1 MKTYLHEK
9 KGSKMVHIE
18 PKYKSEVTKYN
29 PFKLYEKDK
38 EMRAKA
44 KMSLRQS
51 ERHLCQSSLKSMLY
65 VQWRNEPLE
74 VKRKYINESKRL
86 KAENNY
92 ESRGAHPAPTPG
104 SLEEVLVKLMNDISI
119 KEDISRQNLPS
130 RNSLYEI
137 SIKKPDNALALAMIK
152 GIGAK
157 RLEICGDLILKAI
170 AEYNEESSDEE
181 EDSYEEEEEDSYEE
195 EEEDSSD
202 EEEDSSEDNSYVP
215 LLTKYRLNTNIVKN
229 ILIELGA
236 TCTEDLKDIDAEV
249 LNDTK
254 LKKLE
259 KKRMLSLVEELN
271 TPEI

>member
-1 MKTYLHEK
+1 MAQ
-9 KGSKMVHIE
+9 IE

-65 VQWRNEPLE
+65 VQWKNEPLE

-104 SLEEVLVKLMNDISI
+104 SLEEVLVKLMNDISN

-170 AEYNEESSDEE
+170 AEYEEESS
-181 EDSYEEEEEDSYEE
+181 E
-195 EEEDSSD
+195 EEEDSSEEEEESSE

-215 LLTKYRLNTNIVKN
+215 LLTKYRLNTDIVKN

-236 TCTEDLKDIDAEV
+236 TCTEDLKDIDAED
-249 LNDTK
+249 LNATE
-254 LKKLE
+254 LKPLE
-259 KKRMLSLVEELN
+259 KKRMLRLVGELN

>member
-1 MKTYLHEK
+1 MDQR
-9 KGSKMVHIE
+9 E

-51 ERHLCQSSLKSMLY
+51 ERHLCQSSLQSMLY
-65 VQWRNEPLE
+65 VQWKNEPLE

-104 SLEEVLVKLMNDISI
+104 SLEEVLVKLMNDISN

-170 AEYNEESSDEE
+170 AEYEEESS
-181 EDSYEEEEEDSYEE
+181 EEEEESSE
-195 EEEDSSD
+195 EEEDSSEEEEESSE

-215 LLTKYRLNTNIVKN
+215 LLTKYRLNTDIVKN

-236 TCTEDLKDIDAEV
+236 TCTEDLKDIDAED
-249 LNDTK
+249 LNATE
-254 LKKLE
+254 LKPLE
-259 KKRMLSLVEELN
+259 KKRMLRLVGELN

>member
-1 MKTYLHEK
+1 MDQR
-9 KGSKMVHIE
+9 E

-51 ERHLCQSSLKSMLY
+51 ERHLCQSSLQSMLY
-65 VQWRNEPLE
+65 VQWKNEPLE

-104 SLEEVLVKLMNDISI
+104 SLEEVLVKLMNDISN

-170 AEYNEESSDEE
+170 AEYEEESS
-181 EDSYEEEEEDSYEE
+181 E
-195 EEEDSSD
+195 EEEDSSEEEEESSE

-215 LLTKYRLNTNIVKN
+215 LLTKYRLNTDIVKN

-236 TCTEDLKDIDAEV
+236 TCTEDLKDIDAED
-249 LNDTK
+249 LNATE
-254 LKKLE
+254 LKPLE
-259 KKRMLSLVEELN
+259 KKRMLRLVGELN

>member
-1 MKTYLHEK
+1 MAQ
-9 KGSKMVHIE
+9 IE

-51 ERHLCQSSLKSMLY
+51 ERHLCQSSLQSMLY
-65 VQWRNEPLE
+65 VQWKNEPLE

-104 SLEEVLVKLMNDISI
+104 SLEEVLVKLMNDISN

-170 AEYNEESSDEE
+170 AEYEEESS
-181 EDSYEEEEEDSYEE
+181 EEEEESSE
-195 EEEDSSD
+195 EEEDSSEEEEESSE

-215 LLTKYRLNTNIVKN
+215 LLTKYRLNTDIVKN

-236 TCTEDLKDIDAEV
+236 TCTEDLKDIDAED
-249 LNDTK
+249 LNATE
-254 LKKLE
+254 LKPLE
-259 KKRMLSLVEELN
+259 KKRMLRLVGELN